1 MTELNNCQIQE
12 INGGIVP
19 VVAAFIYG
27 LEVAGTI
34 AGAGT
39 AGYWLYKQF

>member
-1 MTELNNCQIQE
+1 MKELNNCQIE
-12 INGGIVP
+12 GVSGGLVP

-39 AGYWLYKQF
+39 AGYWLLK